1 MACGLRPGGGAGY
14 ALDMTDIALPDF
26 VPLADTIAATARA
39 APNRMAVQDEAEALT
54 YGGLDALMDRVG
66 AALQRDGVRAGDTIA
81 ICAASS
87 AAYLAVFLGA
97 VRVGVAVAPLAPS
110 ATRESL
116 AAMREDCRAKAMFVD
131 STTRALFDAPA
142 IPLDAGFADWL
153 APQGARPAPVEI
165 APEAVFNT
173 IYSSGTTGAPK
184 GIDQSHGM
192 RFVHTRRRLLAGYDA
207 EATTLVSTPL
217 YSNTTLVSVFPALA
231 GGGRVILMKKF
242 DARRF
247 LEIAQAERVTHA
259 MLVPVQF
266 SRLLALPDFDRFD
279 LSSFRM
285 KFSTSAPLAA
295 ALKHDI
301 LARWPGG
308 LSEYYGMTEGGGT
321 CILNAHE
328 RPDKLHTVGQ
338 PAEGHD
344 IRLIDEEGREV
355 AKGEV
360 GEVVGRSPAMM
371 NGYRNAREKTRAAE
385 WFDPEGRR
393 FIRTGD
399 VGRFDEDGF
408 LILLDRR
415 KDMIISGGFNIYP
428 SDLEAALT
436 ARAEVREAA
445 VVGAS
450 SALWGETPVAFV
462 VLREGASADPEALRA
477 AVNATLG
484 RTQRLAALRIV
495 EALPRSAIGKVLKR
509 ELREQAGAM
518 RPEAQALAGLQLDA
532 RIRQHRR
539 QFAGLEHFGRRCRRR
554 RRTRP

>member
-1 MACGLRPGGGAGY
+1 MAYGLRPGGGAGY

-26 VPLADTIAATARA
+26 VPLADIIAATARA
-39 APNRMAVQDEAEALT
+39 APDRLAVQDEAEALT
-54 YGGLDALMDRVG
+54 YGELDALMDRVG

-116 AAMREDCRAKAMFVD
+116 AAMREDCRARAMFVD

-217 YSNTTLVSVFPALA
+217 YSNTTLVSVFP
-231 GGGRVILMKKF
+231 
-242 DARRF
+242 DARRRRPGDSDE
-247 LEIAQAERVTHA
+247 EIRRAPLPRNRCRPSASPTRCWCRCSI
-259 MLVPVQF
+259 

-285 KFSTSAPLAA
+285 KFSTSAPFAA
-295 ALKHDI
+295 ALKRDV

-308 LSEYYGMTEGGGT
+308 LERILRHDRGRRNLHPQRARAPRQAPHRRPAGRRPRHPPDRRGGPRG
-321 CILNAHE
+321 
-328 RPDKLHTVGQ
+328 R
-338 PAEGHD
+338 
-344 IRLIDEEGREV
+344 EGR
-355 AKGEV
+355 
-360 GEVVGRSPAMM
+360 
-371 NGYRNAREKTRAAE
+371 
-385 WFDPEGRR
+385 GRR
-393 FIRTGD
+393 GRRPLARDDERLSQRAGEDARGRMVRRPRDGASSAPATSAASTRTGSS
-399 VGRFDEDGF
+399 
-408 LILLDRR
+408 ILLDRR

-436 ARAEVREAA
+436 ARPEVREAA
-445 VVGAS
+445 VVGAP

-462 VLREGASADPEALRA
+462 VLREGASADAGDA
-477 AVNATLG
+477 A
-484 RTQRLAALRIV
+484 RRRQR
-495 EALPRSAIGKVLKR
+495 
-509 ELREQAGAM
+509 
-518 RPEAQALAGLQLDA
+518 DA
-532 RIRQHRR
+532 RQDAAARGAAHRR
-539 QFAGLEHFGRRCRRR
+539 GAAAQRHRQGAEARVAGDGGGDGVSHTLEIAE
-554 RRTRP
+554 RT